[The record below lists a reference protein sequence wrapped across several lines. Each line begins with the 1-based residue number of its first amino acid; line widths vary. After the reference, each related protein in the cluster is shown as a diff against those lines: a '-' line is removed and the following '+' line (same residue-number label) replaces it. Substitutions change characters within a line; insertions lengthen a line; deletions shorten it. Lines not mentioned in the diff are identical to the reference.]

1 MIYRFLILLIL
12 ASTPMFGFSQQ
23 PELNDLCFIN
33 KPVFNDKG
41 ELLPLQMYTQT
52 IERSMNFVAHSD
64 HWVVVDPKTL
74 ADQNGGSYPPYF
86 YYSFFLND
94 DGTQRRNSYVSYP
107 AFHHS
112 LYIKAFLRYYRFSGK
127 ADYLDRATALADWN
141 ISHSTPIE
149 YPYGGMPYSTC
160 AAGKMGGFVD
170 GQAIMTD
177 KAAIMAL
184 AYLELY
190 QDTKSEKYFNAASVI
205 AQNLAITQKTAGNW
219 SFRVDPQTQKVKEEY
234 TSSAIYGVMLFEE
247 MDKIT
252 GKPTYRKNKDKGLK
266 WIFNNPVRT
275 LLFNGF
281 YEDVAADT
289 TNRTNWDCID
299 LVKYLLAH
307 KGENPTYL
315 KTALNLNQY
324 IEHTFIDRNHLYKPA
339 EGIRE
344 QLRCFVTMGIHSAH
358 WASMMADF
366 YRATRDESYRHRAI
380 QTMNFVTYL
389 QQSNGRI
396 LVSADQYPYYWYSC
410 DLGVDLYLLDFLEKF
425 PELRAQTTKN

>member
-1 MIYRFLILLIL
+1 MIFAFPPI
-12 ASTPMFGFSQQ
+12 FGFSQQ
-23 PELNDLCFIN
+23 SEVQDLCFIN
-33 KPVFNDKG
+33 KPEFNEKG
-41 ELLPLQMYTQT
+41 ELLPLQSYTET
-52 IERSMNFVAHSD
+52 IERSMDFVVHSD
-64 HWVVVDPKTL
+64 RWVVVDPNTL
-74 ADQNGGSYPPYF
+74 KDGNGVSHPPYY

-112 LYIKAFLRYYRFSGK
+112 LYIKAFLRFYHFGGNV
-127 ADYLDRATALADWN
+127 DYLHRATDLADWN
-141 ISHSTPIE
+141 IDHSTPVSW
-149 YPYGGMPYSTC
+149 PYGGMPYSTC

-184 AYLELY
+184 AYLELF
-190 QDTKSEKYFNAASVI
+190 QATNREKYLKAASII
-205 AQNLAITQKTAGNW
+205 AENLALTQKPEGNW
-219 SFRVDPQTQKVKEEY
+219 SFRVDPKSGKVKEEY

-252 GKPTYRKNKDKGLK
+252 RKSIFRKNRDKALN
-266 WIFNNPVRT
+266 WILNNPVKT
-275 LLFNGF
+275 QLFNGF
-281 YEDVAADT
+281 YEDVGADT

-299 LVKYLLAH
+299 LVKYLLVR
-307 KGENPTYL
+307 KSENPTYL
-315 KTALNLNQY
+315 KSALKLNQY
-324 IEHTFIDRNHLYKPA
+324 MERTFIDKDHLYKPA

-366 YRATRDESYRHRAI
+366 YRATGKESYRHRAV

-389 QQSNGRI
+389 QQVNGRI
-396 LVSADQYPYYWYSC
+396 LVSADDYPYYWYSC
-410 DLGVDLYLLDFLEKF
+410 DLGVDLFLLDFLEKF
-425 PELRAQTTKN
+425 PELTSENLKH